1 MTFLNIVKPSVND
14 QKISLREFW
23 IQKSNWKA
31 NTEAKSGYPGYPKQ
45 KFLKAKPA
53 VRKPAAL
60 VYAVYQLSKKKKK
73 PFKECGLLFNYL
85 FISKL
90 KDNSYFFR

>member
-31 NTEAKSGYPGYPKQ
+31 NTEAKWGYPGYPKQ
-45 KFLKAKPA
+45 KFLKAKQA
-53 VRKPAAL
+53 VKTGCFSICRLPTF
-60 VYAVYQLSKKKKK
+60 KKKIKK
-73 PFKECGLLFNYL
+73 TF
-85 FISKL
+85 
-90 KDNSYFFR
+90 